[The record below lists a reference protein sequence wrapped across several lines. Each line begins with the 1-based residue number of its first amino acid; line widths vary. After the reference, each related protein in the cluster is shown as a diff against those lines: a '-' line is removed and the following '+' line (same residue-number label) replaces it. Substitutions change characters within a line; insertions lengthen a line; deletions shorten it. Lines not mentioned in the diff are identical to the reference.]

1 MSDTGVAIWWVF
13 VAGVLALAVVLTGFV
28 AALVISQRRV
38 LRLEREHARQL
49 LEAQE
54 AERAWVA
61 REVHDDVLQRVAA
74 LRAELEGMAGQAQRG
89 PVGDLQKL
97 EALRGELDDLSHVLR
112 GVAHRL
118 HPSVVERAGLVAG
131 LRSLAEEV
139 ERTHRLTV
147 GLDVPEQ
154 AVPLR
159 WDAALAAYRITQEAL
174 RNVARHSG
182 CREAA
187 VALDLED
194 GYVRLRIED
203 RGCGFDADGPGPGLG
218 LVAMQER
225 AVLAGG
231 EFDLRSE
238 KGQGTRI
245 DVSFPLAGA

>member
-1 MSDTGVAIWWVF
+1 S
-13 VAGVLALAVVLTGFV
+13 
-28 AALVISQRRV
+28 
-38 LRLEREHARQL
+38 
-49 LEAQE
+49 
-54 AERAWVA
+54 
-61 REVHDDVLQRVAA
+61 
-74 LRAELEGMAGQAQRG
+74 
-89 PVGDLQKL
+89 
-97 EALRGELDDLSHVLR
+97 
-112 GVAHRL
+112 
-118 HPSVVERAGLVAG
+118 
-131 LRSLAEEV
+131 EEV

-245 DVSFPLAGA
+245 EVSFPLAGA